1 MKSKLDMEHFAA
13 VVERYTTP
21 LLEDSISNEEEGYE
35 MSTKHTPGPW
45 HIGARY
51 GDLKTEVLSST
62 HRAIATVWT
71 HAYNPADDKHRS
83 TTAHPQGQ
91 ANLAL
96 IAAAP
101 ALRTACE
108 DVRAWGIEL
117 ASLLPDERES
127 RFRQLWPKIND
138 VLRDAIAEA
147 EPSPPIRA
155 RGGISLKGAKNH
167 DRP

>member
-1 MKSKLDMEHFAA
+1 
-13 VVERYTTP
+13 
-21 LLEDSISNEEEGYE
+21 

-51 GDLKTEVLSST
+51 GDLKTEVLSSS

-101 ALRTACE
+101 HIKTALE
-108 DVRAWGIEL
+108 DLL
-117 ASLLPDERES
+117 AAVNNSLV
-127 RFRQLWPKIND
+127 K
-138 VLRDAIAEA
+138 A
-147 EPSPPIRA
+147 EPKVITA
-155 RGGISLKGAKNH
+155 MQEAHAAIEEATK
-167 DRP
+167 